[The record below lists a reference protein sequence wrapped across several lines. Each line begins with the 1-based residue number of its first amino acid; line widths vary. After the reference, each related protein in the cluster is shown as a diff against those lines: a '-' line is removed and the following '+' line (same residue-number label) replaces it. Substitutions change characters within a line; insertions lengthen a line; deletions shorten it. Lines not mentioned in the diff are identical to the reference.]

1 MRHAAIDGQ
10 TRNSQTTPCV
20 CLEAVSP
27 NFGACLFRTF
37 GDGFGFAD
45 RGANKGSFCALFTI
59 VTQGCILH
67 SVCRSESIA
76 HRSVRTGLPTAT
88 HAHTRAGMRMNPARG
103 AGISASRG
111 PSHPI
116 SSHTTLLYAEH
127 AHHLQPP
134 PHSYACVHAPQT
146 RTAHGT
152 PLARPSTPRLARCDT
167 HDGREAHTR
176 LCHPLLANMAPRS
189 TSHCFGCASAH
200 AEQVHVPGNAACEA
214 PPASGRLRRRSDTSL
229 GFHCGHAPAA
239 LPHLPSA

>member
-1 MRHAAIDGQ
+1 MVKLEIAKQRRALRRFRQISGLACFGLSVMVSDSPTVAQTKVAFVPYSRLSHKGAYCIVCADPNRSHTDRSGPDCLQRH
-10 TRNSQTTPCV
+10 T
-20 CLEAVSP
+20 
-27 NFGACLFRTF
+27 
-37 GDGFGFAD
+37 
-45 RGANKGSFCALFTI
+45 
-59 VTQGCILH
+59 H
-67 SVCRSESIA
+67 
-76 HRSVRTGLPTAT
+76 TAT
-88 HAHTRAGMRMNPARG
+88 HESGDANESSERRG
-103 AGISASRG
+103 DKRLSRTI
-111 PSHPI
+111 SHPI

>member
-1 MRHAAIDGQ
+1 MPIRIDRTPIGPDRTAYSD
-10 TRNSQTTPCV
+10 TRTHESGDANESSERRGDKR
-20 CLEAVSP
+20 LS
-27 NFGACLFRTF
+27 RT
-37 GDGFGFAD
+37 
-45 RGANKGSFCALFTI
+45 I
-59 VTQGCILH
+59 
-67 SVCRSESIA
+67 
-76 HRSVRTGLPTAT
+76 
-88 HAHTRAGMRMNPARG
+88 
-103 AGISASRG
+103 
-111 PSHPI
+111 SHPI